1 MASSK
6 TREVLW
12 SVLQDL
18 PDDLV
23 DEVADFVQFLRLRH
37 VVPDTTM
44 LSEAAL
50 AAAWLTPDEDE
61 AWERLVAGDVIVGPF
76 PFTNLARAK
85 RRPAFVLAALA
96 DGDYIF

>member
-1 MASSK
+1 MSQDRGALMASSK

-12 SVLQDL
+12 LVLQDL

-23 DEVADFVQFLRLRH
+23 EAVANFVQFLRLRH
-37 VVPDTTM
+37 VVPDTAM

-61 AWERLVAGDVIVGPF
+61 AWEGL
-76 PFTNLARAK
+76 
-85 RRPAFVLAALA
+85 
-96 DGDYIF
+96 

>member
-12 SVLQDL
+12 SVLQYP

-23 DEVADFVQFLRLRH
+23 DEVADFVQFLCLRH
-37 VVPDTTM
+37 AVPDTAM

-50 AAAWLTPDEDE
+50 ADAWLTPDEDE
-61 AWERLVAGDVIVGPF
+61 AWESL
-76 PFTNLARAK
+76 
-85 RRPAFVLAALA
+85 
-96 DGDYIF
+96 

>member
-1 MASSK
+1 MQGGALMASSK

-37 VVPDTTM
+37 VVPDTAM

-61 AWERLVAGDVIVGPF
+61 AWQ
-76 PFTNLARAK
+76 NL
-85 RRPAFVLAALA
+85 
-96 DGDYIF
+96 

>member
-18 PDDLV
+18 PDDLAV
-23 DEVADFVQFLRLRH
+23 EVADFVQFLRVRH
-37 VVPDTTM
+37 VVGDTAM

-61 AWERLVAGDVIVGPF
+61 AWKRL
-76 PFTNLARAK
+76 
-85 RRPAFVLAALA
+85 
-96 DGDYIF
+96 